1 MGKQKDL
8 LELMAKALAD
18 NPEQVE
24 VSEIEGEHS
33 TILELKVA
41 QSDIGKVVG
50 KQGRMANALRTVVKA
65 ASIKDGKRITVEIL
79 P

>member
-24 VSEIEGEHS
+24 VSEIEGERS

-50 KQGRMANALRTVVKA
+50 KQGRMANAFRTVIKA